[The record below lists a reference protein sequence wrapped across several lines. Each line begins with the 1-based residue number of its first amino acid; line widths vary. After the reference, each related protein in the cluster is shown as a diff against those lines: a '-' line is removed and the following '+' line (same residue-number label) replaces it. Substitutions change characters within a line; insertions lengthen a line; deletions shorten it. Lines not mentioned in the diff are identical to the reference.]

1 MGIMAGLSI
10 DERVTIQL
18 AVQRYVRAMERF
30 EFATKEF
37 NESCCSIREVAPRPI
52 RVIARIDHQNYLFTM
67 DSESNFELEIIES
80 L

>member
-1 MGIMAGLSI
+1 MAGLSI

-30 EFATKEF
+30 EFASNEF
-37 NESCCSIREVAPRPI
+37 NESCCSIRKVVPGPI
-52 RVIARIDHQNYLFTM
+52 RVVARVDHQTYLFTM
-67 DSESNFELEIIES
+67 DGESNFEVEIIES